1 MIYQYGTVF
10 HKMIEHSP
18 AETRMPITPFPARLD
33 QLPVDGDYGEFDGPG
48 SIAEFDVVVL
58 GAGGAGMS
66 AAVFAAIAG
75 ARVLL
80 VESTEYVGG
89 TTAYSA
95 GTTWVPGT
103 HLAPQVNAQ
112 DNLGE
117 ARRFLDA
124 AVGEH
129 SDPAVREA
137 LLTHGPEAVATIE
150 RHSHLQYRIRPFH
163 PDYLSE
169 LEGSTLCGRAL
180 EPLPFDGRLLGEHF
194 ALVRPPIP
202 EFLVLGGMM
211 VDRDDI
217 PHLLG
222 WSQSFKSAAYVTR
235 LMLRHLG
242 DRLRHPRGTRLLMG
256 NALIGRLLL
265 SIKERGVTLLMQT
278 RATELHRDP
287 ASGAITG
294 LTLVQGLTQG
304 GQTKRIAVK
313 GGVILGTGGFNRHPK
328 RRAEQLGPDLPAT
341 WCPGAPGHTGAAH
354 DLAEAVGAVYGE
366 GQMSPAFWAPVSLRQ
381 RADGSTASFP
391 HFVFDRAK
399 PGTVTVD
406 GDGWRYLNESTSY
419 HLYGLAMQKHRFTS
433 SGAGKPGIPS
443 FLITDA
449 EGLRKY
455 GLGMV
460 RPKGM
465 GLAAALAD
473 GYVTAAGSVGDLA
486 GKLGLPVQNLE
497 ATIQRFNW
505 HWPNGIDPDFGRGST
520 AYQRANGDAT
530 WTGPNPSL
538 GPVAKAPFY
547 ALRLYPGDIGAAR
560 GLKTDAAARSL
571 DAAGRVIPGLYAVG
585 NDMQSAMG
593 GVYPA
598 PGITIGPGLV

>member
-1 MIYQYGTVF
+1 M
-10 HKMIEHSP
+10 SAAAAAP
-18 AETRMPITPFPARLD
+18 ASFPARLEA
-33 QLPVDGDYGEFDGPG
+33 LPDG
-48 SIAEFDVVVL
+48 AAFDVVVL

-80 VESTEYVGG
+80 VESTEVVGG

-112 DNLGE
+112 DTLGE

-124 AVGEH
+124 AVGER

-150 RHSHLQYRIRPFH
+150 KHSHLQYRIRPFH

-180 EPLPFDGRLLGEHF
+180 EPLPFDGRRLGEHF

-217 PHLLG
+217 PHMLG
-222 WSQSFKSAAYVTR
+222 WSKSFKSAAYVTR
-235 LMLRHLG
+235 LMLRHLS

-265 SIKERGVTLLMQT
+265 SIKERGVTLLMRTQ
-278 RATELHRDP
+278 ATALERDP
-287 ASGAITG
+287 ASGAVTG
-294 LTLVQGLTQG
+294 LTLTQE
-304 GQTKRIAVK
+304 GQTRRIAVK

-328 RRAEQLGPDLPAT
+328 RRAEQFGPALPAT

-366 GQMSPAFWAPVSLRQ
+366 GQMSPAFWAPVSLRK
-381 RADGSTASFP
+381 RPDGSTASFP

-406 GDGWRYLNESTSY
+406 GEGRRYLNESTSY
-419 HLYGLAMQKHRFTS
+419 HLYGLAMQAHQFK
-433 SGAGKPGIPS
+433 AGKPGIPS

-449 EGLRKY
+449 EGMRKY

-473 GYVTAAGSVGDLA
+473 GYVTAAGSIAELA

-497 ATIQRFNW
+497 ATIERFNR

-598 PGITIGPGLV
+598 PGITIGPGLVFAHLAAKDAVARARGTQG

>member
-1 MIYQYGTVF
+1 M
-10 HKMIEHSP
+10 SAAP
-18 AETRMPITPFPARLD
+18 PPFPTRLD
-33 QLPVDGDYGEFDGPG
+33 SLPDGA
-48 SIAEFDVVVL
+48 SFDVVVL

-75 ARVLL
+75 AKVLL

-112 DNLGE
+112 DNLAE

-129 SDPAVREA
+129 SDPALREA
-137 LLTHGPEAVATIE
+137 LLMHGPEAVATIE
-150 RHSHLQYRIRPFH
+150 QHSHLKYRIRPFH

-217 PHLLG
+217 PHMLG
-222 WSQSFKSAAYVTR
+222 WNKSVKSAWYVTR
-235 LMLRHLG
+235 LMARHLL

-256 NALIGRLLL
+256 NALVGRLLL
-265 SIKERGVTLLMQT
+265 SLKERGVTLLMRT
-278 RATELHRDP
+278 HATALHREP
-287 ASGAITG
+287 AGGAITG
-294 LTLVQGLTQG
+294 LTLTQD

-328 RRAEQLGPDLPAT
+328 RRAEQLGPELSPT
-341 WCPGAPGHTGAAH
+341 WCPGAPGHTGTAH

-366 GQMSPAFWAPVSLRQ
+366 GGMSPAFWAPVSLRQ
-381 RADGSTASFP
+381 RADGSTAAFP

-406 GDGWRYLNESTSY
+406 GAGRRYLNESTSY
-419 HLYGLAMQKHRFTS
+419 HLYGLAMQARQFR
-433 SGAGKPGIPS
+433 AGQPGIPS

-465 GLAAALAD
+465 GLASALAD
-473 GYVTAAGSVGDLA
+473 GYLTSAGSIAELA
-486 GKLGLPVQNLE
+486 GKLGLPAQNLE
-497 ATIQRFNW
+497 ATVQRFNQ
-505 HWPNGIDPDFGRGST
+505 HWPNGIDPDFGRGTT

-530 WTGPNPSL
+530 WSGPNPSL
-538 GPVAKAPFY
+538 GPVAKPPFY
-547 ALRLYPGDIGAAR
+547 AVKLYPGDIGAAR
-560 GLKTDAAARSL
+560 GLKTDASARSL
-571 DAAGRVIPGLYAVG
+571 DRAGRVIPGLYAVG

-593 GVYPA
+593 GAYPA
-598 PGITIGPGLV
+598 PGITIGPGLVFAHISAKDAVARSRRPEGRV